1 MFKLPLALLAAASV
15 LAGGADRRV
24 VDHRLVSDH
33 DPRATL
39 VLPKGFTYLGEDRWT
54 LHAYDDDCEMHL
66 FVDADKAG
74 NVRRLFWVQ
83 FEAYFPD
90 RPELHHIYDSPR
102 HATIGGL
109 DFYEDAW
116 VSPGKETTEGESDTA
131 HFERMLRAHGL
142 KPAPEMMYLRFVH
155 LPDRARRKEM
165 MIIYAEA
172 LAPTGKTA
180 AALSPGGARA
190 NEWPAMAA
198 ALGRR
203 ARAQISLTR

>member
-1 MFKLPLALLAAASV
+1 MLKLPLALLAAASV
-15 LAGGADRRV
+15 LAGGSDRRV
-24 VDHRLVSDH
+24 ADHRLISDH

-39 VLPKGFTYLGEDRWT
+39 AVPESFSYLGEDRWT

-66 FVDADKAG
+66 FVEADQAG
-74 NVRRLFWVQ
+74 NIRRLYWVQ

-90 RPELHHIYDSPR
+90 RPELHHTYDSPR
-102 HATIGGL
+102 HAAIGGL

-116 VSPGKETTEGESDTA
+116 VSDAKAPTEGESDTA
-131 HFERMLRAHGL
+131 HFEAMLRAHGL
-142 KPAPEMMYLRFVH
+142 KAPPAMMYVRFVH
-155 LPDRARRKEM
+155 LPDPSRRKEM

-180 AALSPGGARA
+180 AQLSKDGALAA
-190 NEWPAMAA
+190 DWPAMAD
-198 ALGRR
+198 ALSRR

>member
-1 MFKLPLALLAAASV
+1 MLKLSVALLAAASV

-24 VDHRLVSDH
+24 TNHRLVSDH

-39 VLPKGFTYLGEDRWT
+39 VLPDSFTYLGEDRWI

-66 FVDADKAG
+66 FVEAGQAG
-74 NVRRLFWVQ
+74 NVRRLYWVQ

-90 RPELHHIYDSPR
+90 RPELHHTYDSPK
-102 HATIGGL
+102 HADIGGL

-116 VSPGKETTEGESDTA
+116 VAEARAPAKGESDTA
-131 HFERMLRAHGL
+131 HFEAMLHAHAL
-142 KPAPEMMYLRFVH
+142 NLPKEMAYVRFAH
-155 LPDRARRKEM
+155 LPEPMRRKEM

-172 LAPTGKTA
+172 LAPGETTA
-180 AALSPGGARA
+180 MARG
-190 NEWPAMAA
+190 PAMAD
-198 ALGRR
+198 ALSRR